1 MNKTI
6 YEYPIDTKERI
17 AECSSCCRK
26 FAPTVKYVSLVGNT
40 ETSITSYA
48 ACPKC
53 GHRSEWFEKQT
64 RSLTNE
70 ENEAYVSTDQSELL
84 VVKENLEKRGYNIKS
99 SELIMSPNS
108 LKSVD
113 IENADKVFNLME
125 IIDNHDDVNQV
136 YSNFSLNEVN

>member
-17 AECSSCCRK
+17 AECSSCGRK
-26 FAPTVKYVSLVGNT
+26 FAPTVKYVSLDGGNT

-70 ENEAYVSTDQSELL
+70 ENEAYVSWLISGNKDNYPKAFRDAYCWKKYSPEEIAKRAARAKKIVLGIAVFIILL
-84 VVKENLEKRGYNIKS
+84 FGYACYIAF
-99 SELIMSPNS
+99 
-108 LKSVD
+108 D
-113 IENADKVFNLME
+113 
-125 IIDNHDDVNQV
+125 
-136 YSNFSLNEVN
+136 FSKL